1 LVEKKKLNELM
12 EMYHETIDKAK
23 FIAKRFRPLH
33 RQLRNLYRQN
43 IAYQSQIR
51 RLKMELQ
58 PFREELAK
66 KNLDMLAK
74 VATRRSSRV
83 RK

>member
-1 LVEKKKLNELM
+1 MYRGTIEK
-12 EMYHETIDKAK
+12 DK

-43 IAYQSQIR
+43 ISYQSQIR
-51 RLKMELQ
+51 GLKMELQ
-58 PFREELAK
+58 PFIEELAK
-66 KNLDMLAK
+66 RNFDILAK
-74 VATRRSSRV
+74 VSTSRSSRV